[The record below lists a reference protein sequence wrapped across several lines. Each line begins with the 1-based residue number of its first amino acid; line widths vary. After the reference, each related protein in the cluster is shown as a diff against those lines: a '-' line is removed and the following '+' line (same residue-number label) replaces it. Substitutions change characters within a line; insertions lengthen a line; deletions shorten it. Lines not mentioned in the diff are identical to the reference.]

1 MVNPAAS
8 YPASWRLIERCE
20 CMARKNASDQ
30 DRVGAL
36 RQQVDYLSQRGAP
49 LAGDAGRK
57 ASEAASTGVRVAQEQ
72 TEALAGVVRR
82 QPLVAL
88 LVGIGLGY
96 LLGRLITSIHWRQS
110 PAHDDRPDDARTA
123 PDRNSGAMRR
133 LAELAVAYAM
143 RR

>member
-1 MVNPAAS
+1 
-8 YPASWRLIERCE
+8 
-20 CMARKNASDQ
+20 MARKNASDQ
-30 DRVGAL
+30 DQVGAL
-36 RQQVDYLSQRGAP
+36 RHQVDSFSHQGGA

-57 ASEAASTGVRVAQEQ
+57 ASEAAATGVRVAQEQ

-96 LLGRLITSIHWRQS
+96 FLGRLITSTYWRQSPS
-110 PAHDDRPDDARTA
+110 PAHDDRPNDARTD
-123 PDRNSGAMRR
+123 PDRRPGAMRR
-133 LAELAVAYAM
+133 LAELAAAYVM

>member
-1 MVNPAAS
+1 
-8 YPASWRLIERCE
+8 
-20 CMARKNASDQ
+20 MARKNASDQ

-72 TEALAGVVRR
+72 TEALADVVRR

-96 LLGRLITSIHWRQS
+96 FLGRLISSIRWRQS
-110 PAHDDRPDDARTA
+110 PPLDDRPARARNA
-123 PDRNSGAMRR
+123 PDRRSGAKRR
-133 LAELAVAYAM
+133 LAELAAAYVM
-143 RR
+143 SR